1 MLKYK
6 IINFI
11 SQLKLGIWK
20 ASQKWLGTTSSFLK
34 CVSSEI
40 L

>member
-11 SQLKLGIWK
+11 SQLKLGISVKQVKNGWV
-20 ASQKWLGTTSSFLK
+20 QQVLL
-34 CVSSEI
+34 
-40 L
+40 

>member
-11 SQLKLGIWK
+11 LQLKLGISVK
-20 ASQKWLGTTSSFLK
+20 QVKNGSVQQVLF
-34 CVSSEI
+34 
-40 L
+40 

>member
-11 SQLKLGIWK
+11 SQLKLGIFK
-20 ASQKWLGTTSSFLK
+20 AIFKQTKNGWVQQVLF
-34 CVSSEI
+34 
-40 L
+40 

>member
-11 SQLKLGIWK
+11 SQLKLDISVKQVKNGWV
-20 ASQKWLGTTSSFLK
+20 QQVLL
-34 CVSSEI
+34 
-40 L
+40 